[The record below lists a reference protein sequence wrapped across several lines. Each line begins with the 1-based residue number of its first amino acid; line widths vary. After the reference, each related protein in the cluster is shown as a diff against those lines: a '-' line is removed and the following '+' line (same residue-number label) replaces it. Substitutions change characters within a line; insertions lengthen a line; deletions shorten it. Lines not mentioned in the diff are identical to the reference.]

1 VLALFEVLQGLEHSL
16 KAEAVLAQKRKI
28 KRALIPALLLS
39 LYLDLSE
46 ISCKVNF
53 IALMIRSKN
62 KKFLLTLVLLTP
74 FLFGGYIP
82 NETMMPAF
90 RMKKIVLDAGHGGK
104 DPGNIGSKAR
114 EKDINLA
121 VTLLVGKYIKENMPD
136 VEVIYTR
143 KDDSFPTLKE
153 RPQIANNNK
162 ADLFVSIHSN
172 SATNKSAFGTETWV
186 MGTKY
191 LDANFDIIKRENS
204 VILLEDNYE
213 ENYEGFDPTSPESYM
228 MFNLMSKAQFGN
240 SVSLADQIETQFRD
254 RVGRKSRGVKQ
265 GPFYVLWTPSMPSV
279 LVELGFLSNT
289 EEERFLMSE
298 AGKEY
303 MASAIYRSIKDYKD
317 AIEKN

>member
-1 VLALFEVLQGLEHSL
+1 MERFNN
-16 KAEAVLAQKRKI
+16 KKI
-28 KRALIPALLLS
+28 LLS
-39 LYLDLSE
+39 FL
-46 ISCKVNF
+46 
-53 IALMIRSKN
+53 IAI
-62 KKFLLTLVLLTP
+62 P
-74 FLFGGYIP
+74 FLFGGFVS

-104 DPGNIGSKAR
+104 DPGNIGSKSR

-121 VTLLVGKYIKENMPD
+121 VTLLVGKYIKENLPD

-143 KDDSFPTLKE
+143 DDDSFPTVQE
-153 RPQIANNNK
+153 RPRIANINK

-172 SATNKSAFGTETWV
+172 SAANKSAYGTETFV
-186 MGTKY
+186 MGTKHFE
-191 LDANFDIIKRENS
+191 ANFDIVKRENS
-204 VILLEDNYE
+204 VILLEENYQ

-228 MFNLMSKAQFGN
+228 MFNLMSKAYIGN
-240 SVSLADQIETQFRD
+240 SLTLADHIETQFRD

-289 EEERFLMSE
+289 EEEKFLMSQ

-303 MASAIYRSIKDYKD
+303 MASAIYRSIKEYKEQ
-317 AIEKN
+317 IEIN

>member
-1 VLALFEVLQGLEHSL
+1 VVLQGLAHSL
-16 KAEAVLAQKRKI
+16 TAEGVLAQKSKI

-53 IALMIRSKN
+53 IALMVRSKN
-62 KKFLLTLVLLTP
+62 KKFLLTLVLLTL
-74 FLFGGYIP
+74 FIFGGYIP

-104 DPGNIGSKAR
+104 DPGNVGSRAK

-136 VEVIYTR
+136 VEVIFTR
-143 KDDSFPTLKE
+143 KDDSFPTVHE
-153 RPQIANNNK
+153 RPKIANNNK

-172 SATNKSAFGTETWV
+172 SATNKSAFGTETFV
-186 MGTKY
+186 MGTKHF
-191 LDANFDIIKRENS
+191 DANFDIVKRENS

-228 MFNLMSKAQFGN
+228 MFNLMSKVHFGN
-240 SVSLADQIETQFRD
+240 SVSLADHIETQFRD

-265 GPFYVLWTPSMPSV
+265 GPFLVLWTPSMPSV

-289 EEERFLMSE
+289 EEEKFLMSE
-298 AGKEY
+298 EGKEY